1 MSDAKEPF
9 SVDIVVSGSSDNPE
23 DCLRGLV
30 QTMLDG
36 FAKQLSTVLTII
48 SDKYGHSK
56 EELSD
61 LLRNDPKFLASLKE
75 EISFTS
81 KEKEKEKETKTKTGK
96 KVVIKKKKE
105 KPIESIQ

>member
-1 MSDAKEPF
+1 MSNEPF

-61 LLRNDPKFLASLKE
+61 LLRNDPKLLASLKE
-75 EISFTS
+75 EISFTP
-81 KEKEKEKETKTKTGK
+81 KEKEKETKTKTGK

-105 KPIESIQ
+105 KLTESVS